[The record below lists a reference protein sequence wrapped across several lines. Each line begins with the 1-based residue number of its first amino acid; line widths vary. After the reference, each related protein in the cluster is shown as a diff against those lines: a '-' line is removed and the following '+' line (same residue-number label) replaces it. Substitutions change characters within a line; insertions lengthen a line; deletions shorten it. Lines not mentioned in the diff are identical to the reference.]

1 MSAQLPL
8 LPIISID
15 SGEAQ
20 NLDISIAL
28 KKIYY
33 QPIDEV
39 KDWLERQ
46 AVHQIHKLYPR
57 YIPCASFTSITTH
70 NEVHQADILYMPYD
84 KRTWCENSEGQSK
97 PTMGIVERYNRTLR
111 EKCGLSQDTSDLLLP
126 ITERSQ
132 VWMKNLLLVIE
143 DINNSLT
150 RQISMTPAV
159 AIGKE
164 IVIAMPSKLRDGP
177 MGYDEKQLDYNIL
190 PILYWILNNK
200 GIGPERSFVREELMV
215 IPSNTE
221 LPPRW
226 VLSN

>member
-1 MSAQLPL
+1 
-8 LPIISID
+8 
-15 SGEAQ
+15 
-20 NLDISIAL
+20 
-28 KKIYY
+28 
-33 QPIDEV
+33 
-39 KDWLERQ
+39 
-46 AVHQIHKLYPR
+46 
-57 YIPCASFTSITTH
+57 
-70 NEVHQADILYMPYD
+70 
-84 KRTWCENSEGQSK
+84 
-97 PTMGIVERYNRTLR
+97 MGIVERYNRTLR

-190 PILYWILNNK
+190 VRYLLEPGKLE
-200 GIGPERSFVREELMV
+200 GGRRQPE
-215 IPSNTE
+215 I
-221 LPPRW
+221 
-226 VLSN
+226 